1 MHAPKITL
9 LQTLDWVA
17 TITVREA
24 EISERLFHNMES
36 KTLGARVL
44 EKSIDLLYSFESHRP
59 EQSLFQI
66 SRNLG
71 FPPSTVRRLLK
82 VMMSRRLIQQDT
94 STKLYRLGPG
104 LFYLASVAR
113 DGLAIRKI
121 ALPFMERLRDLTGE
135 NAVLHELRDGKRVC
149 IEKVESTE
157 VLRDSLRVGD
167 QFPAHAGASGKVL
180 LAYLPLEKARV
191 YLKSGHALT
200 ALTPRTIT
208 DPKKLIAE
216 LARIKKRG
224 FAFSCGERVMD
235 GLCAISAP
243 IFDSEGRVS
252 NSLTIT
258 LTPFRLQAKGRAKLV
273 ELVRKF
279 AAEISLKLGSA
290 AGEGATRSIGAVR
303 VNSGASS

>member
-1 MHAPKITL
+1 M
-9 LQTLDWVA
+9 
-17 TITVREA
+17 EA
-24 EISERLFHNMES
+24 QI
-36 KTLGARVL
+36 LGARVL
-44 EKSIDLLYSFESHRP
+44 EKSIDLLYSFESQHP
-59 EQSLFQI
+59 DQSLFTI

-82 VMMSRRLIQQDT
+82 VMISRRLIQQDAA
-94 STKLYRLGPG
+94 TKLYRLGPG

-113 DGLAIRKI
+113 DGLEIRKI
-121 ALPFMERLRDLTGE
+121 ALPLMERLRDLTGE

-149 IEKVESTE
+149 IEKVESRE

-180 LAYLPLEKARV
+180 LAYLSVDELGTYFKSTDR
-191 YLKSGHALT
+191 LK

-208 DPKKLIAE
+208 DPKKLRAE

-243 IFDSEGRVS
+243 IFDSDGRAAY
-252 NSLTIT
+252 SLTIT
-258 LTPFRLQAKGRAKLV
+258 LTPFRLQAKGRAKLI
-273 ELVRKF
+273 ELVQKF
-279 AAEISLKLGSA
+279 AEEISLKLGSA
-290 AGEGATRSIGAVR
+290 AGQ
-303 VNSGASS
+303 NSSRGMAGKRARL

>member
-1 MHAPKITL
+1 
-9 LQTLDWVA
+9 
-17 TITVREA
+17 
-24 EISERLFHNMES
+24 MES
-36 KTLGARVL
+36 KTVGARVL
-44 EKSIDLLYSFESHRP
+44 EKSIDLLYSFESHHP

-94 STKLYRLGPG
+94 STKLYRLGLG

-113 DGLAIRKI
+113 EGLEIRKI

-149 IEKVESTE
+149 IEKVESKE

-180 LAYLPLEKARV
+180 LAYLPPDELQN
-191 YLKSGHALT
+191 YLKSGHMLK

-208 DPKKLIAE
+208 DPTR
-216 LARIKKRG
+216 LAADLVRTKRQG
-224 FAFSCGERVMD
+224 FAYSCGERVMD

-243 IFDSEGRVS
+243 IFDSEGRVPY
-252 NSLTIT
+252 SLTIT

-273 ELVRKF
+273 ELVKKF
-279 AAEISLKLGSA
+279 AAAISLKLGSA
-290 AGEGATRSIGAVR
+290 AGDDAPRSIVAVR
-303 VNSGASS
+303 VSRVGKQLK